1 MPIFEYRGLNKEG
14 RSVRGTADADNVR
27 TAKMRLKKDG
37 IFVTEIKDKGKTAAS
52 RKAKGRKA
60 VSQKGVNVTDL
71 SMMTRQLATLL
82 KANIPLVDA
91 LHAVSEQVENV
102 YLAEVV
108 AEIKNAVNEGGTLHK
123 ALGKYPKI
131 FDKMYVS
138 MCEAGEMSGTL
149 DVILIRLAEFK
160 ESQTELSAKVKSA
173 MLYPIMMLGFT
184 GLLLGVLFVY
194 VIPKIV
200 TVFESSPELKLP
212 WYTIVVID
220 ISGFLVNYWHVLI
233 VSCTVGFLLFRNWKN
248 TPKGR
253 AQWDRIFLNIPI
265 LGKIGRIVAVSRF
278 TRTLSTLLNGGVPML
293 SAMGIVRNVVDNEVI
308 AEAID
313 VGRLNISEGESIAG
327 PLKKSGQFPPIVIH
341 MINIG
346 EKTGELENML
356 LQVSDAYDFQVK
368 TSIAG
373 LTSLLEPLMI
383 IVMGCVIGIIVFA
396 IMIPMFQLS
405 SLGG

>member
-1 MPIFEYRGLNKEG
+1 MPIFEYRGLNSAG
-14 RSVRGTADADNVR
+14 RSVRGTVDTDNVR
-27 TAKMRLKKDG
+27 TAKTRLKKDG
-37 IFVTEIKDKGKTAAS
+37 IFVTDIKDKGKTAAS
-52 RKAKGRKA
+52 RKAKGKKA
-60 VSQKGVNVTDL
+60 VRQKGVNVTDL

-82 KANIPLVDA
+82 KANIPLVDS
-91 LHAVSEQVENV
+91 LQAVSEQIENA
-102 YLAEVV
+102 YLAEII

-123 ALGKYPKI
+123 SLGKYPKV

-212 WYTIVVID
+212 WYTLVVID
-220 ISGFLVNYWHVLI
+220 ISGFLVNYWHVLMI
-233 VSCTVGFLLFRNWKN
+233 SSTVGFLLFRNWKN

-253 AQWDRIFLNIPI
+253 AQWDRIFLQIPVV
-265 LGKIGRIVAVSRF
+265 GKLGRIVAVSRF

-308 AEAID
+308 AAAID

-368 TSIAG
+368 TSISG

>member
-1 MPIFEYRGLNKEG
+1 MPIFEYRGLNKDG
-14 RSVRGTADADNVR
+14 RSIRGTVDADNVR
-27 TAKMRLKKDG
+27 TAKLRLKKEG
-37 IFVTEIKDKGKTAAS
+37 VFVTDIKDKGKATIKRA
-52 RKAKGRKA
+52 RGKKT
-60 VSQKGVNVTDL
+60 VSQRGVSVTDL

-82 KANIPLVDA
+82 KANIPLVDS
-91 LHAVSEQVENV
+91 LNAVSEQIENV
-102 YLAEVV
+102 FLAEVV
-108 AEIKNAVNEGGTLHK
+108 AEIKNAVNEGSSLHK
-123 ALGKYPKI
+123 AMGKYPKV

-149 DVILIRLAEFK
+149 DVILIRLSEFK

-212 WYTIVVID
+212 WYTLVVID
-220 ISGFLVNYWHVLI
+220 ISGFLVNYWAVLL
-233 VSCTVGFLLFRNWKN
+233 VGSVVGFLLFRNWKN

-253 AQWDRIFLNIPI
+253 AQWDRIFLQIPI
-265 LGKIGRIVAVSRF
+265 VGKIGRIVAVSRF

-313 VGRLNISEGESIAG
+313 IGRMNISEGESIAG

-356 LQVSDAYDFQVK
+356 LQVSEAYDFQVK

>member
-1 MPIFEYRGLNKEG
+1 
-14 RSVRGTADADNVR
+14 
-27 TAKMRLKKDG
+27 
-37 IFVTEIKDKGKTAAS
+37 
-52 RKAKGRKA
+52 
-60 VSQKGVNVTDL
+60 
-71 SMMTRQLATLL
+71 LL
-82 KANIPLVDA
+82 KANIPLVDSLA
-91 LHAVSEQVENV
+91 AVAEQVENEN
-102 YLAEVV
+102 LAGVIS
-108 AEIKNAVNEGGTLHK
+108 EIKNSVNEGSTLHK
-123 ALGKYPKI
+123 SMERYPKV
-131 FDKMYVS
+131 FDKMFVS

-160 ESQTELSAKVKSA
+160 EAQTALSSKVKSA
-173 MLYPIMMLGFT
+173 MLYPILMLCFT
-184 GLLLGVLFVY
+184 GLMLGILFVY
-194 VIPKIV
+194 VIPKMV
-200 TVFESSPELKLP
+200 TVFEASPELELP
-212 WYTIVVID
+212 WYTIMIIA

-233 VSCTVGFLLFRNWKN
+233 ISGVGSFLLFRNWKG

-253 AQWDRIFLNIPI
+253 AQWDRIFLQIPVV
-265 LGKIGRIVAVSRF
+265 GKLGRIVAVSRF

-293 SAMGIVRNVVDNEVI
+293 SAMSIVRNVVDNEVI

-356 LQVSDAYDFQVK
+356 LQVSDSYDFQVK
-368 TSIAG
+368 TSIDG

-383 IVMGCVIGIIVFA
+383 IIMGCVIGIIVFA
-396 IMIPMFQLS
+396 IMIPMFRLS